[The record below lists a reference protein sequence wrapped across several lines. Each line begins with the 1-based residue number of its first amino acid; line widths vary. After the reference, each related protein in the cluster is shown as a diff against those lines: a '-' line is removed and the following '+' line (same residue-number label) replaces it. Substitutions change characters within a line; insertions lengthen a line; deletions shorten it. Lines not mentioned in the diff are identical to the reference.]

1 MKSVEKN
8 VTAQWCQSYGSSQ
21 TDLERFQM
29 KSVEKNATAQWCQSY
44 SSSLTLR
51 QIYTDLKWNL
61 RKQMLQLSDVSPT
74 AHFKWLKGATYVVLQ
89 IHCAGV

>member
-1 MKSVEKN
+1 MSVLRLIP
-8 VTAQWCQSYGSSQ
+8 
-21 TDLERFQM
+21 DRFR
-29 KSVEKNATAQWCQSY
+29 KISNEICRKNATAQWCQSY

-61 RKQMLQLSDVSPT
+61 RKKMLQLSDVSPT